1 MSSPVQEEYI
11 HTDYLQILLGKYNF
25 MCGYKKLRV
34 TIRKKAMECINF
46 TPTEEKKCNKENSI
60 NPTGIRNE
68 EKKETK
74 RPQEIEHTK

>member
-1 MSSPVQEEYI
+1 
-11 HTDYLQILLGKYNF
+11 

-74 RPQEIEHTK
+74 RP